1 ATTPTRDTQGAASL
15 ALGYVLH
22 WAFSPP
28 LLNQK
33 FEMLNRMLR
42 FYKIKAA
49 SFLRRVSR
57 LLKKTTRDAS
67 PPLELALSIRL
78 TGQKADLKPWE
89 ELLCQEFALKWG
101 RRVSRRDFFSSHIS
115 RVFFCSLGTR
125 RPH

>member
-1 ATTPTRDTQGAASL
+1 QGAASL

-49 SFLRRVSR
+49 SF
-57 LLKKTTRDAS
+57 
-67 PPLELALSIRL
+67 
-78 TGQKADLKPWE
+78 
-89 ELLCQEFALKWG
+89 F
-101 RRVSRRDFFSSHIS
+101 
-115 RVFFCSLGTR
+115 LGTR
-125 RPH
+125 RPHSCLLFFLISSLFCTI